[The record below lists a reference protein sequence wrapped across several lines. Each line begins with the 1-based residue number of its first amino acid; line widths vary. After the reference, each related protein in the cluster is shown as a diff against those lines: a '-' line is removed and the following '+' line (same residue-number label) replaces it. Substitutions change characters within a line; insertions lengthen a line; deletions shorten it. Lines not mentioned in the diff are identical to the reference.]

1 MRFAARGPN
10 SAPLALH
17 MLDFS
22 SLTHYDW
29 LDVPMWVFDQQRQ
42 RNLWAN
48 AAALRF
54 WRAASA
60 EEFLARDFSD
70 TMAAVRERLA
80 VTAADHGQGKIVRE
94 QWTLYPKGQPVT
106 AMLVSRGILTPDR
119 RQVMLFAAD
128 SLASGAD
135 LGVLRGVEAL
145 QHTSVRIGVFSLK
158 DGSCLMRNP
167 AAALAFQP
175 AKATAPA
182 TTQATAAQ
190 GPGPRNELAALFAQ
204 AEEAE
209 NIVRQVS
216 AGISVKVDVQ
226 LHTQQGLCW
235 HGINASPMR
244 DPVTGEAVLL
254 LNARDIAD
262 LKASQAALEAAR
274 EAAETASQ
282 AKSSFLA
289 NMSHEIR
296 TPMNGVL
303 GLTELVLQ
311 TELSDKQRKFIELAH
326 NSAKGLM
333 VIINDL
339 LDVAKIE
346 AGRVVIEQ
354 SPFSLH
360 DCLRE
365 ALHPLLLQA
374 HEKGIQLHA
383 RVQPGVPQ
391 HVLGDALR
399 LRQVLVNLV
408 GNALKFTEKGE
419 VRVEVQLVEDEA
431 GSEGPSPADSASDN
445 AALRLR
451 LSVHDTGIG
460 MTRDQ
465 IQQIF
470 DPFTQA
476 DGSITRRYG
485 GTGLG
490 LTIVQRLVGLM
501 GGHVQV
507 ESQPGTGS
515 CFSFEVALQL
525 PPKAQ
530 S

>member
-1 MRFAARGPN
+1 
-10 SAPLALH
+10 

-29 LDVPMWVFDQQRQ
+29 LDVPMWVFDQEHQ

-48 AAALRF
+48 AAALSF
-54 WRAASA
+54 WRAESA
-60 EEFLARDFSD
+60 EEFLSRDFSD
-70 TMAAVRERLA
+70 TSPMVKERLA
-80 VTAADHGQGKIVRE
+80 VTAADHVQGKIVRE
-94 QWTLYPKGQPVT
+94 QWTLYPRGQATTVL
-106 AMLVSRGILTPDR
+106 LVSRGMRTPDR
-119 RQVMLFAAD
+119 RQVILFAAD
-128 SLASGAD
+128 ALPA
-135 LGVLRGVEAL
+135 GVDKSMLRGVEAL
-145 QHTSVRIGVFSLK
+145 QHTSVRIAMFSLK
-158 DGSCLMRNP
+158 DGSVLMRNP
-167 AAALAFQP
+167 AAATAFALGEERGNKAFLAMFPDPDLARRIFGQVQRGHSF
-175 AKATAPA
+175 AADLELI
-182 TTQATAAQ
+182 TT
-190 GPGPRNELAALFAQ
+190 GGR
-204 AEEAE
+204 
-209 NIVRQVS
+209 R
-216 AGISVKVDVQ
+216 
-226 LHTQQGLCW
+226 W
-235 HGINASPMR
+235 HGVDARPMR
-244 DPVTGEAVLL
+244 DPVTGELVMQF
-254 LNARDIAD
+254 NARDIAD

-274 EAAETASQ
+274 EAAEAASQ

-311 TELSDKQRKFIELAH
+311 TELSERQRKFIELAH

-346 AGRVVIEQ
+346 AGRVQIEQ
-354 SPFSLH
+354 HPFSLH

-365 ALHPLLLQA
+365 ALQPLLLHA
-374 HEKGIQLHA
+374 HEKGIGLHA
-383 RVQPGVPQ
+383 RVQPGVPL

-419 VRVEVQLVEDEA
+419 VRLEVQRIDD
-431 GSEGPSPADSASDN
+431 GSACETPAQ
-445 AALRLR
+445 LRF
-451 LSVHDTGIG
+451 SVHDTGIG
-460 MTRDQ
+460 MTREQ
-465 IQQIF
+465 IAQIF

-490 LTIVQRLVGLM
+490 LTIVQRLVNLM
-501 GGHVQV
+501 GGRVAV

-515 CFSFEVALQL
+515 CFSFELSLQRGQQPAAGTPASLNGQPALAAAASDQQH
-525 PPKAQ
+525 A
-530 S
+530 

>member
-1 MRFAARGPN
+1 
-10 SAPLALH
+10 

-29 LDVPMWVFDQQRQ
+29 LDVPMWVFDQERQ

-48 AAALRF
+48 AAALSF
-54 WRAASA
+54 WRAESA
-60 EEFLARDFSD
+60 EEFLSRDFSD
-70 TMAAVRERLA
+70 TTPMVKERLA
-80 VTAADHGQGKIVRE
+80 VTAADHAQGKIVRE
-94 QWTLYPKGQPVT
+94 QWTLYPRGQATTVL
-106 AMLVSRGILTPDR
+106 LVSRGIRTPDR

-128 SLASGAD
+128 ALPA
-135 LGVLRGVEAL
+135 GVDKSMLRGVEAL
-145 QHTSVRIGVFSLK
+145 QHTSVRIAMFSLR
-158 DGSCLMRNP
+158 DGSVLMRNP
-167 AAALAFQP
+167 AAATAFGLAE
-175 AKATAPA
+175 ARGNKAFLAMFPDPDLARRVFGQVQRGQSFAADLELVTTA
-182 TTQATAAQ
+182 
-190 GPGPRNELAALFAQ
+190 GR
-204 AEEAE
+204 
-209 NIVRQVS
+209 R
-216 AGISVKVDVQ
+216 
-226 LHTQQGLCW
+226 W
-235 HGINASPMR
+235 HGVDARPMR
-244 DPVTGEAVLL
+244 DPVTGELIMQF
-254 LNARDIAD
+254 NARDIAD

-274 EAAETASQ
+274 VAAEAASQ

-311 TELSDKQRKFIELAH
+311 TELSERQRKFIELAH

-346 AGRVVIEQ
+346 AGRVQIEQ
-354 SPFSLH
+354 QPFSLH

-365 ALHPLLLQA
+365 ALQPLLLHA
-374 HEKGIQLHA
+374 HDKGIALHA
-383 RVQPGVPQ
+383 RVQPGVPL
-391 HVLGDALR
+391 HVQGDALR

-419 VRVEVQLVEDEA
+419 VRLEVLRLDEA
-431 GSEGPSPADSASDN
+431 GSEPEAGA
-445 AALRLR
+445 RLR
-451 LSVHDTGIG
+451 FSVHDTGIG
-460 MTRDQ
+460 MTREQ
-465 IQQIF
+465 IAQIF

-501 GGHVQV
+501 GGQVMV

-515 CFSFEVALQL
+515 CFSFELLLQRAPAAAPPEAALAEARSDQQH
-525 PPKAQ
+525 A
-530 S
+530 

>member
-1 MRFAARGPN
+1 MQAAGHNVGRR
-10 SAPLALH
+10 ALPLAVYPSPS

-29 LDVPMWVFDQQRQ
+29 LDVPMWVFDPERQ

-48 AAALRF
+48 AAALSF
-54 WRAASA
+54 WRTETA
-60 EEFLARDFSD
+60 EEFLSREFSD
-70 TMAAVRERLA
+70 AREAVRERLA
-80 VTAADHGQGKIVRE
+80 VTAADHTQGKIVRE
-94 QWTLYPKGQPVT
+94 QWTLYPKGQPTTV
-106 AMLVSRGILTPDR
+106 MLVSRGIRTPDR

-128 SLASGAD
+128 SLASGSD
-135 LGVLRGVEAL
+135 KSMLRGVEAL
-145 QHTSVRIGVFSLK
+145 QHTSVRIAVFSLR
-158 DGSCLMRNP
+158 DGSTLMRNP
-167 AAALAFQP
+167 AAALTFGTP
-175 AKATAPA
+175 EPH
-182 TTQATAAQ
+182 
-190 GPGPRNELAALFAQ
+190 ELPIGKREFEVLFADSADAETVFAQVQ
-204 AEEAE
+204 AGESYRADLELITTAG
-209 NIVRQVS
+209 VRWH
-216 AGISVKVDVQ
+216 AVD
-226 LHTQQGLCW
+226 
-235 HGINASPMR
+235 ARPMR
-244 DPVTGEAVLL
+244 DPVTGDQVMQ

-262 LKASQAALEAAR
+262 LKASQAALVAAR
-274 EAAETASQ
+274 EAAEAASQ

-311 TELSDKQRKFIELAH
+311 TELTERQRKFIELAH

-346 AGRVVIEQ
+346 AGKVVIEQ
-354 SPFSLH
+354 QPFSLH
-360 DCLRE
+360 DTLRE

-391 HVLGDALR
+391 RAVGDALR
-399 LRQVLVNLV
+399 LRQVLINLV

-419 VRVEVQLVEDEA
+419 VRIEVQM
-431 GSEGPSPADSASDN
+431 AD
-445 AALRLR
+445 AAQDGESLRLR
-451 LSVHDTGIG
+451 FAVHDTGIG

-465 IQQIF
+465 IAQIF

-490 LTIVQRLVGLM
+490 LTIVQRLVALM
-501 GGHVQV
+501 GGRVAV

-515 CFSFEVALQL
+515 CFSFEIALSHQQH
-525 PPKAQ
+525 A
-530 S
+530 

>member
-1 MRFAARGPN
+1 
-10 SAPLALH
+10 

-22 SLTHYDW
+22 CLTHYDW
-29 LDVPMWVFDQQRQ
+29 LDVPMWVFDAERQ

-54 WRAASA
+54 WQAGSA
-60 EEFLARDFSD
+60 EKFLSSDFSD
-70 TMAAVRERLA
+70 TSASVRERLA

-94 QWTLYPKGQPVT
+94 QWTLYPKGQPTTV
-106 AMLVSRGILTPDR
+106 MLVSRGILTPDR

-128 SLASGAD
+128 SLASGVD
-135 LGVLRGVEAL
+135 LSALRGIEAL
-145 QHTSVRIGVFSLK
+145 QHTSVRIAVFSLK

-167 AAALAFQP
+167 AAALAFPQ
-175 AKATAPA
+175 AKLLKPVLPNERHKELHSELEAIFAHPDD
-182 TTQATAAQ
+182 AAHVIALVRDGQ
-190 GPGPRNELAALFAQ
+190 SVRADFELRTNA
-204 AEEAE
+204 
-209 NIVRQVS
+209 
-216 AGISVKVDVQ
+216 
-226 LHTQQGLCW
+226 GLCW

-244 DPVTGEAVLL
+244 DPATGEPVLL
-254 LNARDIAD
+254 LNGRDIAD
-262 LKASQAALEAAR
+262 LKASQAALETAR
-274 EAAETASQ
+274 EAAEAASQ

-303 GLTELVLQ
+303 GLTELVLL
-311 TELSDKQRKFIELAH
+311 TELTDKQRKFIELAH

-346 AGRVVIEQ
+346 AGRVLIEQ
-354 SPFSLH
+354 APFSLH

-391 HVLGDALR
+391 RALGDALR

-419 VRVEVQLVEDEA
+419 VRVEVQMVEEEPKGAAGAVAAAGAEA
-431 GSEGPSPADSASDN
+431 S
-445 AALRLR
+445 LRLR
-451 LSVHDTGIG
+451 FSVHDTGIG
-460 MTRDQ
+460 MTKDQ
-465 IQQIF
+465 IKQIF
-470 DPFTQA
+470 EPFTQA

-490 LTIVQRLVGLM
+490 LTIVQRLVSLM
-501 GGHVQV
+501 GGRILV

-515 CFSFEVALQL
+515 CFSFEVALHL
-525 PPKAQ
+525 ESDRAAAVP

>member
-1 MRFAARGPN
+1 
-10 SAPLALH
+10 

-29 LDVPMWVFDQQRQ
+29 LDVPMWVFDPERR

-48 AAALRF
+48 AAALSF
-54 WRAASA
+54 WRAESA
-60 EEFLARDFSD
+60 EEFLSRDFADMSH
-70 TMAAVRERLA
+70 MVHERLV
-80 VTAADHGQGKIVRE
+80 VTAADHAQGKIVRE
-94 QWTLYPKGQPVT
+94 QWTLYPKGQATTVL
-106 AMLVSRGILTPDR
+106 LVSRGMRTPDR

-128 SLASGAD
+128 ALPA
-135 LGVLRGVEAL
+135 GVDKSMLRGVEAL
-145 QHTSVRIGVFSLK
+145 QHTSVRIAMFSLK
-158 DGSCLMRNP
+158 DGSVLMRNP
-167 AAALAFQP
+167 AAASAFGVLSEERGN
-175 AKATAPA
+175 KAFMSIFPE
-182 TTQATAAQ
+182 
-190 GPGPRNELAALFAQ
+190 PELARRVFAQ
-204 AEEAE
+204 VQRGQTFSADLELLT
-209 NIVRQVS
+209 S
-216 AGISVKVDVQ
+216 AGKR
-226 LHTQQGLCW
+226 W
-235 HGINASPMR
+235 HGVDARPMR
-244 DPVTGEAVLL
+244 DPVTGDLVMQF
-254 LNARDIAD
+254 NARDIAD

-274 EAAETASQ
+274 EAAEAASQ

-311 TELSDKQRKFIELAH
+311 TELNERQRKFVELAH

-346 AGRVVIEQ
+346 AGRVQIEQ
-354 SPFSLH
+354 HPFSLH

-365 ALHPLLLQA
+365 ALHPLLLHA
-374 HEKGIQLHA
+374 HEKNIAMQA
-383 RVQPGVPQ
+383 KVQPGVPQ
-391 HVLGDALR
+391 RVVGDALR

-419 VRVEVQLVEDEA
+419 VRLEVQRIDEA
-431 GSEGPSPADSASDN
+431 TLAPGLPAL
-445 AALRLR
+445 LRF
-451 LSVHDTGIG
+451 SVHDTGIG
-460 MTRDQ
+460 MTKEQ
-465 IQQIF
+465 IAQIF

-501 GGHVQV
+501 GGRVMV
-507 ESQPGTGS
+507 ESQPGAGS
-515 CFSFEVALQL
+515 CFSFELALQRA
-525 PPKAQ
+525 PGAEAAPAPAPTAPADSDQ
-530 S
+530 QHA

>member
-1 MRFAARGPN
+1 
-10 SAPLALH
+10 

-29 LDVPMWVFDQQRQ
+29 LDVPMWVFDHHRQ

-70 TMAAVRERLA
+70 TTSAVRERLA
-80 VTAADHGQGKIVRE
+80 VTATDHAQGKIVRE

-175 AKATAPA
+175 PSATG
-182 TTQATAAQ
+182 AADQ
-190 GPGPRNELAALFAQ
+190 DASKTSGTNPRLPRNELLALFAQ

-209 NIVRQVS
+209 DIVRQVS

-244 DPVTGEAVLL
+244 DPVTGEPVLL

-346 AGRVVIEQ
+346 AGRVVIEH

-419 VRVEVQLVEDEA
+419 VRVEVQLVEDDA
-431 GSEGPSPADSASDN
+431 GAEDADTGVNANADS
-445 AALRLR
+445 ALRLR
-451 LSVHDTGIG
+451 MSVHDTGIG

-465 IQQIF
+465 IKQVF

-515 CFSFEVALQL
+515 CFSFEVALQT
-525 PPKAQ
+525 PPKAN

>member
-1 MRFAARGPN
+1 
-10 SAPLALH
+10 

-22 SLTHYDW
+22 CLTHYDW
-29 LDVPMWVFDQQRQ
+29 LDVPMWVFDAERQ

-54 WRAASA
+54 WQAGSA
-60 EEFLARDFSD
+60 EKFLSSDFSD
-70 TMAAVRERLA
+70 TSVAVRERLA
-80 VTAADHGQGKIVRE
+80 VTAADHAQGKIVRE
-94 QWTLYPKGQPVT
+94 QWTLYPKGQPTTV
-106 AMLVSRGILTPDR
+106 MLVSRGILTPDR

-128 SLASGAD
+128 SLASGVD
-135 LGVLRGVEAL
+135 LSALRGIEAL
-145 QHTSVRIGVFSLK
+145 QHTSVRIAVFSLK

-167 AAALAFQP
+167 AAALAFAKP
-175 AKATAPA
+175 ALAKPA
-182 TTQATAAQ
+182 LQ
-190 GPGPRNELAALFAQ
+190 NELNAVFAHADDAAHVIAQ
-204 AEEAE
+204 
-209 NIVRQVS
+209 VR
-216 AGISVKVDVQ
+216 AGQSVKADFE
-226 LHTQQGLCW
+226 LRTSAGLCW

-244 DPVTGEAVLL
+244 DPATGEPVLL

-262 LKASQAALEAAR
+262 LKASQAALETAR
-274 EAAETASQ
+274 EAAEAASQ

-303 GLTELVLQ
+303 GLTELVLL
-311 TELSDKQRKFIELAH
+311 TELTDKQRKFIELAH

-346 AGRVVIEQ
+346 AGRVQIDQ
-354 SPFSLH
+354 APFSLH

-391 HVLGDALR
+391 RALGDALR

-419 VRVEVQLVEDEA
+419 VRLEVQIVEFEPSEA
-431 GSEGPSPADSASDN
+431 AGHQAPPGE
-445 AALRLR
+445 LRLR
-451 LSVHDTGIG
+451 FSVHDTGIG
-460 MTRDQ
+460 MTKDQ
-465 IQQIF
+465 IAQIF
-470 DPFTQA
+470 EPFTQA

-490 LTIVQRLVGLM
+490 LTIVQRLVNLM
-501 GGHVQV
+501 GGRILV

-525 PPKAQ
+525 EPKPA
-530 S
+530 SPAGS

>member
-1 MRFAARGPN
+1 MRRVKTLP
-10 SAPLALH
+10 P

-29 LDVPMWVFDQQRQ
+29 LDVPMWVFDQERQ

-48 AAALRF
+48 AAALSF
-54 WRAASA
+54 WRAESA
-60 EEFLARDFSD
+60 EEFLSRDFAD
-70 TMAAVRERLA
+70 TSPMVKERLA
-80 VTAADHGQGKIVRE
+80 VTAADHAQGKIVRE
-94 QWTLYPKGQPVT
+94 QWTLYPRGQAATVL
-106 AMLVSRGILTPDR
+106 LVSRGIRTPDR

-128 SLASGAD
+128 ALPA
-135 LGVLRGVEAL
+135 GVDKSMLRGVEAL
-145 QHTSVRIGVFSLK
+145 QHTSVRIAMFSLR
-158 DGSCLMRNP
+158 DGSVLMRNP
-167 AAALAFQP
+167 AAATAFGLAE
-175 AKATAPA
+175 ARGNKAFLAMFPDPDLARRVFGQVQRGQSFAADLELVTTA
-182 TTQATAAQ
+182 
-190 GPGPRNELAALFAQ
+190 GKR
-204 AEEAE
+204 
-209 NIVRQVS
+209 
-216 AGISVKVDVQ
+216 
-226 LHTQQGLCW
+226 W
-235 HGINASPMR
+235 HGVDARPMR
-244 DPVTGEAVLL
+244 DPVTGELVMQF
-254 LNARDIAD
+254 NARDIAD

-274 EAAETASQ
+274 LAAEAASQ

-311 TELSDKQRKFIELAH
+311 TELTERQRKFIELAH

-346 AGRVVIEQ
+346 AGRVHIEQ
-354 SPFSLH
+354 QPFSLH

-365 ALHPLLLQA
+365 ALQPLLLHA
-374 HEKGIQLHA
+374 HEKGITLHA
-383 RVQPGVPQ
+383 RVQPGVPL

-419 VRVEVQLVEDEA
+419 VRLEVLRLDE
-431 GSEGPSPADSASDN
+431 GGGEGPV
-445 AALRLR
+445 RLR
-451 LSVHDTGIG
+451 FSVQDTGIG
-460 MTRDQ
+460 MTREQ
-465 IQQIF
+465 IAQIF

-501 GGHVQV
+501 GGQVMV

-515 CFSFEVALQL
+515 CFSFELGLERGSAA
-525 PPKAQ
+525 PAPGGSAEAQ
-530 S
+530 PAAAATAADCENASDQQHA

>member
-1 MRFAARGPN
+1 
-10 SAPLALH
+10 

-22 SLTHYDW
+22 CLTHYDW
-29 LDVPMWVFDQQRQ
+29 LDVPMWVFDAERQ

-48 AAALRF
+48 AAALHF
-54 WRAASA
+54 WQAGSA
-60 EEFLARDFSD
+60 EKFLSSDFSD
-70 TMAAVRERLA
+70 TSEAVRERLA
-80 VTAADHGQGKIVRE
+80 VTAADHSQGKIVRE
-94 QWTLYPKGQPVT
+94 QWTLYPKGQPTT

-135 LGVLRGVEAL
+135 LSALRGIEAL
-145 QHTSVRIGVFSLK
+145 QHTSVRVAVYSLK

-167 AAALAFQP
+167 AAALCFSQV
-175 AKATAPA
+175 KA
-182 TTQATAAQ
+182 AAGAQ
-190 GPGPRNELAALFAQ
+190 Q
-204 AEEAE
+204 AELEAIFALPE
-209 NIVRQVS
+209 DAAHVIAQVRAGQSIKADFELRTS
-216 AGISVKVDVQ
+216 A
-226 LHTQQGLCW
+226 GLCW

-244 DPVTGEAVLL
+244 DPATGEPVLL

-262 LKASQAALEAAR
+262 LKASQAALETAR
-274 EAAETASQ
+274 EAAEAASQ

-303 GLTELVLQ
+303 GLTELVLL
-311 TELSDKQRKFIELAH
+311 TELTDKQRKFIELAH

-346 AGRVVIEQ
+346 AGRVLIEQ

-374 HEKGIQLHA
+374 HENGIQLHA

-391 HVLGDALR
+391 RAIGDALR

-419 VRVEVQLVEDEA
+419 VRVEVQMVEAAPAEAEAASASTVEA
-431 GSEGPSPADSASDN
+431 G
-445 AALRLR
+445 LRLR
-451 LSVHDTGIG
+451 FSVHDTGIG

-465 IQQIF
+465 IAQIF
-470 DPFTQA
+470 EPFTQA

-490 LTIVQRLVGLM
+490 LTIVQRLVNLM
-501 GGHVQV
+501 GGRIMV

-515 CFSFEVALQL
+515 CFSFEVALQGAPVTSAGL
-525 PPKAQ
+525 NATT
-530 S
+530 SV

>member
-1 MRFAARGPN
+1 
-10 SAPLALH
+10 

-22 SLTHYDW
+22 CLTHYDW
-29 LDVPMWVFDQQRQ
+29 LDVPMWVFDAERQ

-54 WRAASA
+54 WQAGSA
-60 EEFLARDFSD
+60 EKFLSSDFSD
-70 TMAAVRERLA
+70 TTEAVRERLA
-80 VTAADHGQGKIVRE
+80 VTAADHRQGKIVRE
-94 QWTLYPKGQPVT
+94 QWTLYPKGQPTT

-135 LGVLRGVEAL
+135 LSALRGIEAL
-145 QHTSVRIGVFSLK
+145 QHTSVRVAVYSLR

-167 AAALAFQP
+167 AAALTFSQVNIA
-175 AKATAPA
+175 ATGQQSELEAIFALPED
-182 TTQATAAQ
+182 AAH
-190 GPGPRNELAALFAQ
+190 
-204 AEEAE
+204 
-209 NIVRQVS
+209 VS
-216 AGISVKVDVQ
+216 AQVRAGQSVKADFE
-226 LHTQQGLCW
+226 LRTSAGLCW

-244 DPVTGEAVLL
+244 DPATGEPVLL

-262 LKASQAALEAAR
+262 LKASQAALETAR
-274 EAAETASQ
+274 EAAEAASQ

-303 GLTELVLQ
+303 GLTELVLL
-311 TELSDKQRKFIELAH
+311 TELTDKQRKFIELAH

-346 AGRVVIEQ
+346 AGRVLIEQ

-391 HVLGDALR
+391 RAIGDALR

-408 GNALKFTEKGE
+408 GNALKFTEKGQ
-419 VRVEVQLVEDEA
+419 VRVEVQMVEAAPAEA
-431 GSEGPSPADSASDN
+431 EAEAASA
-445 AALRLR
+445 AAAGLRLR
-451 LSVHDTGIG
+451 FSVHDTGIG
-460 MTRDQ
+460 MTKDQ
-465 IQQIF
+465 IAQIF
-470 DPFTQA
+470 EPFTQA

-490 LTIVQRLVGLM
+490 LTIVKRLVNLM
-501 GGHVQV
+501 GGRIMV

-525 PPKAQ
+525 EPVKSAGLDAAA
-530 S
+530 SF